1 MTPVVF
7 AFPGNEPLAQAIAKT
22 IGGETGTLILH
33 RFPDGESYVRL
44 DTPVAQRQAILVCGL
59 QNPDASLLP
68 LLFAADAARDLGATE
83 IGIVAPYL
91 AYLRQDTRFKAG
103 EAVSSTTVGRIVSS
117 VADWIVTVDPHLHRY
132 ASLSAVYSIRA
143 SVVRAAPLIAEWVK
157 HEVAK
162 PLLIGPDSES
172 ASWVSEV
179 AAQADAPYLVLQKSR
194 HGDREVSVSA
204 PELAHWHAHTP
215 VLVDD
220 IISTGQTMIETAA
233 QLRRNGLRAPVCVGV
248 HAIFAGDAYA
258 ALQAAGVAGI
268 VTCNTIAHPSNVIDV
283 NGAICSAVAALTSMP
298 AA

>member
-7 AFPGNEPLAQAIAKT
+7 AFPGHESLAQAVVKAV
-22 IGGETGTLILH
+22 GGELGTLVLH

-59 QNPDASLLP
+59 RDPDAKLLP
-68 LLFAADAARDLGATE
+68 LLFAADTARDLGAHE
-83 IGIVAPYL
+83 VGIVAPYL
-91 AYLRQDTRFKAG
+91 AYLRQDTRFRAG
-103 EAVSSTTVGRIVSS
+103 EAVSSVTVGRMVSA

-132 ASLSAVYSIRA
+132 ASLSTVYSIRA

-157 HEVAK
+157 REVAN

-172 ASWVSEV
+172 ACWVSEV
-179 AAQADAPYLVLQKSR
+179 ATQAGAPHLVLQKSR
-194 HGDREVSVSA
+194 HGDREVSVSV
-204 PELAHWHAHTP
+204 PELAQWREHTP

-220 IISTGQTMIETAA
+220 IISTGQTMIETIA
-233 QLRRNGLRAPVCVGV
+233 QLRRNSLRAPVCVGV

-258 ALQAAGVAGI
+258 ALQAAGAERI

-283 NGAICSAVAALTSMP
+283 NGAICSAVAALVSAIAT
-298 AA
+298 